1 MQKGEIKLSILVD
14 NYGDDGLSVEHGFS
28 LWIETAYTRILFDT
42 GQGPAL
48 PGNACALECD
58 LSQADILVLSHGHYD
73 HTGGVPHVLNVNPGI
88 QVYCHAGVFLPSYS
102 IATEGGQ
109 RISPCLG
116 NRAPPC
122 SPAGLLAAGKG
133 RGHQLA
139 GDRLGPTPDQQLAL
153 SPPDLRRSL
162 RTAAGVAVATQPG
175 AAARHFD
182 QSDPGRLHFAGALS
196 AGRTRPVRARL
207 RRPDTAVDRQP
218 LPALGAGRCRLVPL
232 GARLTGRACN
242 TTTQ

>member
-102 IATEGGQ
+102 IATEGGAKD
-109 RISPCLG
+109 ISMSRQS
-116 NRAPPC
+116 RA
-122 SPAGLLAAGKG
+122 ALLACWSSGCREGTGSPTG
-133 RGHQLA
+133 RG
-139 GDRLGPTPDQQLAL
+139 
-153 SPPDLRRSL
+153 SPW
-162 RTAAGVAVATQPG
+162 AHA
-175 AAARHFD
+175 
-182 QSDPGRLHFAGALS
+182 
-196 AGRTRPVRARL
+196 
-207 RRPDTAVDRQP
+207 
-218 LPALGAGRCRLVPL
+218 
-232 GARLTGRACN
+232 
-242 TTTQ
+242 